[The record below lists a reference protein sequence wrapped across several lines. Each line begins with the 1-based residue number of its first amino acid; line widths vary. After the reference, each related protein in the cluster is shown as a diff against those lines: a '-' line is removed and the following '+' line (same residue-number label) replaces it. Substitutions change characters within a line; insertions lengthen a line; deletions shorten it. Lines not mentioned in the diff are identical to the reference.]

1 MNKKK
6 SFIAEN
12 QYIFLA
18 FIATLGT
25 MLIVFLCNG
34 MVPFGDKTILRMDL
48 YHQYGPLFAELYE
61 RVINGDS
68 LIYSWTSGLGSCFL
82 GNYFNYLSSPLGAV
96 VLFFGH
102 KNITEAIAFMILLK
116 ASLSASTFTYYIKK
130 SQHNQSFIPV
140 CFGMLYAFCGYM
152 LAYYWNVMW
161 LDAMVLLPVVL
172 YGIERIIDNGKIGIY
187 VTGLALTMFSN
198 YYMSF
203 MICIFSCI
211 YFFYYFILKYDRGAV
226 LDTGFRKDKKDPLKW
241 FKNSRFF
248 RSGCL
253 FAVGSLA
260 AAGLMAVVLL
270 PVYKVLSECSAT
282 SGNFPES
289 FKSYFN
295 YFDFLANHFASLTT
309 TIRSSGDD
317 VLPNVYCGV
326 LPIILAPLY
335 FFTKTISKKEKI
347 ATLGLLA
354 TLYASFNIN
363 FLNYIWH
370 GFHFP
375 NDLPYRQSFI
385 YSFIL
390 LVMAYKTFTRLNEF
404 STRQIGVVGA
414 VLLGFVVLVDELT
427 SKNVTTTT
435 VLFTIVL
442 VILYVVVL
450 TFFLDK
456 RYQTASLAMLLMV
469 CTASEVIMCD
479 TATLNISVDKTPYV
493 SDYDDFKDLKAN
505 LDTIEKDEFYRME
518 LSNLRTRMDN
528 SWYYYNGASVFSSMA
543 YEKLANLEDDLG
555 MMSNRIN
562 SFTYNPQTPVYNM
575 MHSLKYIV
583 NNSTVNVLDSD
594 YYTQSVS
601 NAKFAAY
608 KNNYYLPIAYL
619 VDSELETWG
628 TPGYM
633 DSWKLENGSDPFVL
647 QADYFDKATGMGN
660 PFRRLEISYVTYS
673 NCSPFMEDLSASSF
687 YYEKTTKDVDG
698 NASFYINTEKAGNV
712 YIYFDVT
719 GASSGNLTIT
729 TPKGTW
735 SHSADQNCILD
746 LGYLNANE
754 TAQITVPFEAN
765 SGNVTMLVYAMN
777 NKVFNMGYNKLSG
790 NQMLVEE
797 FDDTYIKGRFTAEE
811 DGLLYT
817 SIPFDH
823 GWTVKIDGE
832 KVSDLDIVRL
842 GQALLAVKVKEGN
855 HTIEF
860 DYSVGGFKIGAAITL
875 FTLFAIGFYLLMK
888 RYIKAISKK
897 LLPSFESADN
907 SFDEY
912 IFISEVKKPSAE
924 IKPVVV
930 KPIAEKFNG
939 YLPPKKEIISPESFR
954 PVAKEII
961 FPPETENE

>member
-1 MNKKK
+1 MINKKK
-6 SFIAEN
+6 SLISEN

-18 FIATLGT
+18 FIATMGT

-61 RVINGDS
+61 RIKGGDS

-82 GNYFNYLSSPLGAV
+82 GNYFNYLSSPLGAI

-102 KNITEAIAFMILLK
+102 KNVPEAIATMILLK
-116 ASLSASTFTYYIKK
+116 ASLSASTFTYYLKK
-130 SQHNQSFIPV
+130 SQHNQSFVGV
-140 CFGMLYAFCGYM
+140 CFGILYAFCGYM

-161 LDAMVLLPVVL
+161 LDAMVLLPIVL

-187 VTGLALTMFSN
+187 TTGLALTMFSN

-211 YFFYYFILKYDRGAV
+211 YFFYYLALKYDRGAV
-226 LDTGFRKDKKDPLKW
+226 LDANFKKDKKDIFRW

-253 FAVGSLA
+253 FALGSIT

-270 PVYKVLSECSAT
+270 PVYKILSECSAT
-282 SGNFPES
+282 SGNFPDTL
-289 FKSYFN
+289 KTYFN

-309 TIRSSGDD
+309 TIRSSGED
-317 VLPNVYCGV
+317 VLPNIYCGV
-326 LPIILAPLY
+326 LPMLLAPLY

-347 ATLGLLA
+347 ATLALLA
-354 TLYASFNIN
+354 ALYASFNIN

-385 YSFIL
+385 YSFVL
-390 LVMAYKTFTRLNEF
+390 LVMSYKTFIRLREF
-404 STRQIGVVGA
+404 KSRHIGIVGA
-414 VLLGFVVLVDELT
+414 VLLGFIVLVDELT

-435 VLFTIVL
+435 VLFTLIL
-442 VILYVVVL
+442 VVLYVIVL
-450 TFFLDK
+450 TFFMDK

-469 CTASEVIMCD
+469 CVSSEVIMCD

-493 SDYDDFKDLKAN
+493 SDYDEFRELKEN
-505 LDTIEKDEFYRME
+505 LDIIENDEFYRME
-518 LSNLRTRMDN
+518 LTDLRTRMDN
-528 SWYYYNGASVFSSMA
+528 SWYYYNGVSVFSSMA
-543 YEKLANLEDDLG
+543 YERLANLEDDLG

-594 YYTQSVS
+594 YYTPTFSTEKYS
-601 NAKFAAY
+601 AY
-608 KNNYYLPIAYL
+608 RNNYYLPIAYL
-619 VDSELETWG
+619 VNSETESWG
-628 TPGYM
+628 TPDYM

-647 QADYFDKATGMGN
+647 QGDYFDKATGAGN
-660 PFRRLEISYVTYS
+660 PFKRMEISYVTYS
-673 NCSPFMEDLSASSF
+673 NCAPFMEDLSASSF
-687 YYEKTTKDVDG
+687 YYEKTTADADG
-698 NASFYINTEKAGNV
+698 SASFYFNTEKEGNI

-719 GASSGNLTIT
+719 GSSSGTLNIT
-729 TPKGTW
+729 TPRGT
-735 SHSADQNCILD
+735 STHSADQPCILD
-746 LGYLNANE
+746 LGKFEANE
-754 TAQITVPFEAN
+754 TAQVTVPFEAN
-765 SGNVTMLVYAMN
+765 TGNVTMIAYTMN
-777 NKVFNMGYNKLSG
+777 NKVFEKGYKKLSD

-797 FDDTYIKGRFTAEE
+797 FDDTYIRGRFTAEE
-811 DGLLYT
+811 DCLLYT

-823 GWTVKIDGE
+823 GWEVIVDGE
-832 KVSDLDIVRL
+832 AVSDLDIVQL

-860 DYSVGGFKIGAAITL
+860 KYSVNGAKLGLAVTL
-875 FTLFAIGFYLLMK
+875 FTIFALALYFLLRK
-888 RYIKAISKK
+888 QIKAISAK
-897 LLPSFESADN
+897 LLPSFGQVDN
-907 SFDEY
+907 SFNED
-912 IFISEVKKPSAE
+912 IFLKAKKESKE
-924 IKPVVV
+924 IKPTVI
-930 KPIAEKFNG
+930 KPVTEKAVG
-939 YLPPKKEIISPESFR
+939 YVPPKREIISPESYK
-954 PVAKEII
+954 PVTKEII
-961 FPPETENE
+961 TPPEE

>member
-1 MNKKK
+1 MTGKKK
-6 SFIAEN
+6 NLIAEN

-18 FIATLGT
+18 FIVTMGT
-25 MLIVFLCNG
+25 MLIVFLCNT

-61 RVINGDS
+61 RIKNSDS

-82 GNYFNYLSSPLGAV
+82 GNYFNYLSSPLGAL

-102 KNITEAIAFMILLK
+102 KNITEAIAAMILVK
-116 ASLSASTFTYYIKK
+116 ASLSASTFTYYLKK
-130 SQHNQSFIPV
+130 SQHNQSFVGV
-140 CFGMLYAFCGYM
+140 CFGVLYAFCGYM

-211 YFFYYFILKYDRGAV
+211 YFFYYLILKYDRGAV
-226 LDTGFRKDKKDPLKW
+226 LDKNFKKNKKDFLKW

-253 FAVGSLA
+253 FALGSLA
-260 AAGLMAVVLL
+260 AAGLLAVVLL
-270 PVYKVLSECSAT
+270 PVYKILSECSAT
-282 SGNFPES
+282 SGNFPDGL
-289 FKSYFN
+289 KTYFN

-309 TIRSSGDD
+309 TIRSSGED
-317 VLPNVYCGV
+317 VLPNIYCGV
-326 LPIILAPLY
+326 LPLLMAPLY
-335 FFTKTISKKEKI
+335 FFTKSISKKEKI

-354 TLYASFNIN
+354 VLYASFNIN

-385 YSFIL
+385 YSFVL
-390 LVMAYKTFTRLNEF
+390 LVMAYKTFIRLREFKTRH
-404 STRQIGVVGA
+404 IGIVGA
-414 VLLGFVVLVDELT
+414 VLLGFVVIVDELT

-435 VLFTIVL
+435 VLFTMVL
-442 VILYVVVL
+442 VVLYVIVL

-479 TATLNISVDKTPYV
+479 TAALNISVDKTPYV
-493 SDYDDFKDLKAN
+493 SDYDDFKDIKQN
-505 LDTIEKDEFYRME
+505 LDTIENDEFYRME
-518 LSNLRTRMDN
+518 LTNLRTRMDN
-528 SWYYYNGASVFSSMA
+528 SWYYYNGVSVFSSMA
-543 YEKLANLEDDLG
+543 YERLANLEDDLG

-583 NNSTVNVLDSD
+583 NNSVVNVLDSE
-594 YYTQSVS
+594 YYAPSVS
-601 NAKFAAY
+601 NDTFSAY

-619 VDSELETWG
+619 IDSEAESWG
-628 TPGYM
+628 TEGYM
-633 DSWKLENGSDPFVL
+633 DSWKLEHASDPFML
-647 QADYFDKATGMGN
+647 QGDYFDKATGMGN
-660 PFRRLEISYVTYS
+660 PFERLQISYVTYS
-673 NCSPFMEDLSASSF
+673 NCSPFTEDLSASSF
-687 YYEKTTKDVDG
+687 YYEKTTADAEG
-698 NASFYINTEKAGNV
+698 NATFYITAEDKGNI
-712 YIYFDVT
+712 YINFDVS
-719 GASSGNLTIT
+719 GASSGNLSIV
-729 TPKGTW
+729 TPRGTFT
-735 SHSADQNCILD
+735 HSADQSCILD
-746 LGYLNANE
+746 LGEFAANE
-754 TAQITVPFEAN
+754 TAQITIPFEAN
-765 SGNVTMLVYAMN
+765 SGNVTLTAYTMN
-777 NKVFNMGYNKLSG
+777 NKVFKKGYNKLYE

-797 FDDTYIKGRFTAEE
+797 FDDTYIRGRFTAEE
-811 DGLLYT
+811 DGILYT

-823 GWTVKIDGE
+823 GWSVIVDGE
-832 KVSDLDIVRL
+832 EVSDLDIIQL

-860 DYSVGGFKIGAAITL
+860 RYSVNGLKLGASVTL
-875 FTLFAIGFYLLMK
+875 FTLFAFCLYFLLK
-888 RYIKAISKK
+888 RPIKAISAKI
-897 LLPSFESADN
+897 LPSFDPVDD
-907 SFDEY
+907 SFNEEIY
-912 IFISEVKKPSAE
+912 LPVHTEVKEPKQIIIKPS
-924 IKPVVV
+924 PDR
-930 KPIAEKFNG
+930 PIG
-939 YLPPKKEIISPESFR
+939 YVPPKKEIISSESYK
-954 PVAKEII
+954 PVVKEII
-961 FPPETENE
+961 YPPEEIE